1 MREDRVRA
9 LGARVEARW
18 EGERDAVAR
27 AAVERRG
34 RPRPLAWGL
43 AAVGAATCVAA
54 MAAWLVPTSRRA
66 PAPAGLS
73 ADAPTAPASVAPA
86 SATPLLDGTDLAPDP
101 EGEGRS
107 FVLRAGKARFVVPH
121 DPLHPFRVRAGPI
134 VVEDLGTMFTVGIAA
149 DGTVAVDVQE
159 GSVRV
164 RGEGDAIEVLAGQRR
179 DFPSEA
185 RAAAVSTPEVP
196 GAVPA
201 PRLTN
206 LPHWQALAESGR
218 FDDAY
223 QALLVAG
230 PSAVHDD
237 TTELLAAADAARLSG
252 HPAEAAAY
260 LRRVLRAHGRDPR
273 AALAA
278 YTLGRE
284 LLDELG
290 RPAEAVDAFE
300 RARADGGVMAEEAL
314 AREVE
319 ACSRAG
325 DAPRARDLAAEYM
338 RRYPGGRRARA
349 VAKFGGT
356 L

>member
-1 MREDRVRA
+1 
-9 LGARVEARW
+9 
-18 EGERDAVAR
+18 
-27 AAVERRG
+27 
-34 RPRPLAWGL
+34 
-43 AAVGAATCVAA
+43 
-54 MAAWLVPTSRRA
+54 
-66 PAPAGLS
+66 
-73 ADAPTAPASVAPA
+73 
-86 SATPLLDGTDLAPDP
+86 LAPDP
-101 EGEGRS
+101 EGDGRS
-107 FVLRAGKARFVVPH
+107 FVLRTGKARFVVPH
-121 DPLHPFRVRAGPI
+121 DPLHPFRVRAGLV

-164 RGEGDAIEVLAGQRR
+164 RGEGAAVDVLAGQRR
-179 DFPSEA
+179 DFPSDA
-185 RAAAVSTPEVP
+185 RAAGPQEVIG
-196 GAVPA
+196 GALPA

-206 LPHWQALAESGR
+206 LSHWRALAESGR

-230 PSAVHDD
+230 PGAVRDD

-260 LRRVLRAHGRDPR
+260 LQRVLHVHGRDPR

-300 RARADGGVMAEEAL
+300 RARAEGGVMAEEAL

-325 DAPRARDLAAEYM
+325 DTARARDLAAEYM
-338 RRYPGGRRARA
+338 RKYPAGRRARA
-349 VAKFGGT
+349 VAKFGET
-356 L
+356 P